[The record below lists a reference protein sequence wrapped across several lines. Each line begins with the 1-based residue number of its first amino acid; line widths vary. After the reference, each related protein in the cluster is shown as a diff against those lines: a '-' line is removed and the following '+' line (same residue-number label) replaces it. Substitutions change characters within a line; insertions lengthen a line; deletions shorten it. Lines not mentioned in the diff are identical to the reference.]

1 MHSGGFSTITPSMPR
16 LATAVLAVAALLLA
30 AGCGG
35 GKDPVEGQTTPAKVS
50 TTSTAPTTPATGPTG
65 TTTTTPP
72 KAPDAKAQAAR
83 LRACVGGEPAETYKW
98 VQPVVDYA
106 QSVGG
111 DGFTATLDGKPVTL
125 ETFPVTRAA
134 QLAYQNVT
142 DRLILLQ
149 QRRPTDYATVSATA
163 SQVVGN
169 VLEVTTQGALSAE
182 ASQTVLSCVTT
193 TAKA

>member
-1 MHSGGFSTITPSMPR
+1 M
-16 LATAVLAVAALLLA
+16 
-30 AGCGG
+30 
-35 GKDPVEGQTTPAKVS
+35 
-50 TTSTAPTTPATGPTG
+50 
-65 TTTTTPP
+65 
-72 KAPDAKAQAAR
+72 
-83 LRACVGGEPAETYKW
+83 
-98 VQPVVDYA
+98 
-106 QSVGG
+106 
-111 DGFTATLDGKPVTL
+111 
-125 ETFPVTRAA
+125 TFPVTRAA

>member
-1 MHSGGFSTITPSMPR
+1 MPR
-16 LATAVLAVAALLLA
+16 LATAVLAVAALLFA

-35 GKDPVEGQTTPAKVS
+35 GKNPVEGQTTPANVS
-50 TTSTAPTTPATGPTG
+50 TTPTTPGPGPAG
-65 TTTTTPP
+65 TTTTNPP

-98 VQPVVDYA
+98 FQPVVDYA

-125 ETFPVTRAA
+125 VTFPVTRAA